1 MKVENIHVLLI
12 ILLCMLV
19 CRFLGNCQMEGFT
32 SVDLTEFQTDAS
44 NNDIFGLIDASGN
57 DVSDR
62 PPSRPPSSSSPSSSS
77 PSRPPSSSSP
87 SSSPPSSSPPSRPP
101 SSSSPKTQHNHSRTN
116 YDKKDID
123 KSKNFLEKAA
133 DKSKKFFD
141 DLKSQKSGV
150 AVSDEL
156 LKTHPLDV
164 DSPYNTKPRQEISVA
179 PLQENPYMKPVAK
192 PDSKCNCP
200 EPAFECKKVPNY
212 ASIFTNQS
220 TGEFPRPL
228 VNDFSK
234 F

>member
-1 MKVENIHVLLI
+1 MKLENIHVLLI
-12 ILLCMLV
+12 ILLCMLS
-19 CRFLGNCQMEGFT
+19 CRFLGNCRMEGFST
-32 SVDLTEFQTDAS
+32 ADLTEFQTDAS

-57 DVSDR
+57 DVNDSDR
-62 PPSRPPSSSSPSSSS
+62 SPPSSSHSSSSPSSSS
-77 PSRPPSSSSP
+77 SSRSSSS
-87 SSSPPSSSPPSRPP
+87 SK
-101 SSSSPKTQHNHSRTN
+101 PKPRRDYSRTN
-116 YDKKDID
+116 YGEKDID